1 MSTPV
6 TIYTVAI
13 QYASGT
19 TECHCVITAA
29 TVAGASTVQ
38 RMVALESTTLAADW
52 TDADLCAAVA
62 SSLNV
67 PLADVSVALYVQP
80 FRDAIAASSGVL
92 A

>member
-62 SSLNV
+62 SNLNV

-80 FRDAIAASSGVL
+80 LPPVL
-92 A
+92 AVEA